1 MTNQTEITLTDNAKL
16 HIKKVLEKEPN
27 GLGLRLA
34 VKTTGCSGNQ
44 YVIETAKS
52 INEEDKTIEFQGIK
66 IIVDK
71 NSLRYLVGTELDF
84 VRDGLNANF
93 KFNNPNVEESCGCG
107 ESFSLKKE
115 LENEI

>member
-16 HIKKVLEKEPN
+16 HIEKVLAKEPN
-27 GLGLRLA
+27 GLGLRLG

-44 YVIETAKS
+44 YVIETAKA
-52 INEEDKTIEFQGIK
+52 INEEDKTIEYEGIT

-84 VRDGLNANF
+84 VRDGLNSSF
-93 KFNNPNVEESCGCG
+93 KFNNPNAAESCGCG

-115 LENEI
+115 VKE

>member
-1 MTNQTEITLTDNAKL
+1 MTNQTGITLSDNAKL
-16 HIKKVLEKEPN
+16 HIAKVLEKEPD

-52 INEEDKTIEFQGIK
+52 INEEDKTMDFEGVK

-84 VRDGLNANF
+84 VRDGLNSSF
-93 KFNNPNVEESCGCG
+93 KFNNPNAAESCGCG

-115 LENEI
+115 LDK

>member
-16 HIKKVLEKEPN
+16 HIEKVLEKESD

-52 INEEDKTIEFQGIK
+52 INEDDKTIDYQGIK

-84 VRDGLNANF
+84 VRDGLKSSF
-93 KFNNPNVEESCGCG
+93 KFNNPNVDESCGCG

-115 LENEI
+115 LDKA

>member
-16 HIKKVLEKEPN
+16 HIEKVLEKESD

-34 VKTTGCSGNQ
+34 VKTTGCSGNR

-52 INEEDKTIEFQGIK
+52 INDDDKTIDYQGIK

-84 VRDGLNANF
+84 VRDGLKSSF
-93 KFNNPNVEESCGCG
+93 KFNNPNVDESCGCG

-115 LENEI
+115 LDKV

>member
-1 MTNQTEITLTDNAKL
+1 MTNQTEITLSDNAKL
-16 HIKKVLEKEPN
+16 HIAKVLEKEPD

-52 INEEDKTIEFQGIK
+52 INEEDKTMEFEGIK

-71 NSLRYLVGTELDF
+71 NISGVI
-84 VRDGLNANF
+84 
-93 KFNNPNVEESCGCG
+93 
-107 ESFSLKKE
+107 FSIINLYGGVFTSKAVD
-115 LENEI
+115 LYFD

>member
-16 HIKKVLEKEPN
+16 HIEKVLAKESN

-52 INEEDKTIEFQGIK
+52 INEEDKTIEYEGIR

-84 VRDGLNANF
+84 VRDGLNSSF
-93 KFNNPNVEESCGCG
+93 KFNNPNVAESCGCG

-115 LENEI
+115 VKE

>member
-16 HIKKVLEKEPN
+16 HIEKVLEKESD

-52 INEEDKTIEFQGIK
+52 INEDDKTIDYQGIK

-84 VRDGLNANF
+84 VRDGLKSSF
-93 KFNNPNVEESCGCG
+93 KFNNPNVDESCGCG

-115 LENEI
+115 LDKV

>member
-1 MTNQTEITLTDNAKL
+1 MTNQTEITLTDKAKL
-16 HIKKVLEKEPN
+16 HIEKVLAKEPN
-27 GLGLRLA
+27 GLGLRLG

-44 YVIETAKS
+44 YVIETAEV
-52 INEEDKTIEFQGIK
+52 INEEDKTIEYEGIT

-84 VRDGLNANF
+84 VRDGLNSNF
-93 KFNNPNVEESCGCG
+93 KFNNPNAAESCGCG

-115 LENEI
+115 VKE

>member
-16 HIKKVLEKEPN
+16 HIEKVLEKESD

-52 INEEDKTIEFQGIK
+52 INEDDKTIDYQGIK

-71 NSLRYLVGTELDF
+71 TSLRYLVGTELDF
-84 VRDGLNANF
+84 VRDRLKSSF
-93 KFNNPNVEESCGCG
+93 KFNNPNVDESCGCG

-115 LENEI
+115 LDKV

>member
-1 MTNQTEITLTDNAKL
+1 MTNQTEITLSDSAKL
-16 HIKKVLEKEPN
+16 HIEKVLANEPA

-34 VKTTGCSGNQ
+34 IKTTGCSGNQ

-52 INEEDKTIEFQGIK
+52 INEEDKTIEFEGIK

-84 VRDGLNANF
+84 VRDGLNSSF
-93 KFNNPNVEESCGCG
+93 KFNNPNVDESCGCG

-115 LENEI
+115 LEK

>member
-1 MTNQTEITLTDNAKL
+1 MTNQTEITLSDSAKL
-16 HIKKVLEKEPN
+16 HIEKVLANEPD

-34 VKTTGCSGNQ
+34 IKTTGCSGNQ

-52 INEEDKTIEFQGIK
+52 INEEDKTMEFEGIK

-84 VRDGLNANF
+84 VRDGLNSSF
-93 KFNNPNVEESCGCG
+93 KFNNPNAAESCGCG
-107 ESFSLKKE
+107 ESFSLKEE
-115 LENEI
+115 LEK

>member
-16 HIKKVLEKEPN
+16 HIEKVLEKESD

-52 INEEDKTIEFQGIK
+52 INEDDKTIDYQGIK

-71 NSLRYLVGTELDF
+71 TSLRYLVGTELDF
-84 VRDGLNANF
+84 VRDGLKSSF
-93 KFNNPNVEESCGCG
+93 KFNNPNVDESCGCG

-115 LENEI
+115 LDKA

>member
-16 HIKKVLEKEPN
+16 HIEKVLAKESN

-52 INEEDKTIEFQGIK
+52 INEEDKTIEYEGIT

-84 VRDGLNANF
+84 VRDGLNSSF
-93 KFNNPNVEESCGCG
+93 KFNNPNAAESCGCG

-115 LENEI
+115 VKE

>member
-1 MTNQTEITLTDNAKL
+1 MTSQTGITLTDNAKL
-16 HIKKVLEKEPN
+16 HIEKVLGKDPD

-34 VKTTGCSGNQ
+34 VKTTGCSGNH
-44 YVIETAKS
+44 YVIETATT
-52 INEEDKTIEFQGIK
+52 INEEDKTIEFEGIK

>member
-16 HIKKVLEKEPN
+16 HIEKVLEKESD

-52 INEEDKTIEFQGIK
+52 INEDDKTIDYQGIK

-84 VRDGLNANF
+84 VRDGLKSSF
-93 KFNNPNVEESCGCG
+93 KFNNPNVDESCGCG

-115 LENEI
+115 LDKT